1 MHGATTTLA
10 KMGLTVTL
18 EAGRDACA
26 DSIVGFLGAVDGLS
40 EHALLDVSRCYGWAR
55 LDVVVHVVAGWQEML
70 GGMVATVDAAPTVD
84 AATYWPAFA
93 KEFATDDE
101 VPTLMSQ
108 RRRTAIHTRPSTA
121 VAQLHD
127 VGAALLHGVRS
138 FEDRPRLW
146 QGHVFTAGDYLAVW
160 AVENVVHE
168 LDLGCDHTPAPRA
181 LTLARA
187 TIEAILEE
195 PLPTSWTDA
204 EATLIGTGRVPA
216 PDPASALVGRLPALG

>member
-146 QGHVFTAGDYLAVW
+146 QGQCLHGRRLPGRVGSR
-160 AVENVVHE
+160 EC
-168 LDLGCDHTPAPRA
+168 G
-181 LTLARA
+181 ARA
-187 TIEAILEE
+187 R
-195 PLPTSWTDA
+195 PRVRPH
-204 EATLIGTGRVPA
+204 TGA
-216 PDPASALVGRLPALG
+216 PGAHLGPRHHRGDSGGAAADVVD